1 MIEVFEKKLGL
12 MRELVE
18 REGTTIHEHLDD
30 TRRKTSHQIFDQ
42 VLLRYVPCA
51 NFRFQYLAHTPMNR
65 RLSAFVLFLLASS
78 TAPVQAQTPSQ
89 NVPGRQ
95 TTPILKATTRLVQI
109 NVVVQ
114 NKKGQPVE
122 GLKKGDF
129 TILDQGM
136 EQQVATF
143 SANSGALHEAA
154 SIPKL
159 PLNVFTNRGEGAEV
173 NPGSVTVILFDAL
186 NTAIQD
192 QIYARQQVLKFLRQL
207 QPQDHVAIY
216 VLTTKITV
224 LNDFTQDAS
233 SLLQAIQRF
242 GGYSSAQHDAAN
254 PDPRP
259 ADQTIFPTKT
269 PETDV
274 MTTRLRD
281 FLDAADG
288 KVSDFANIDRAETTI
303 SAIEGIA
310 NHVARIPGRKN
321 LVWVSASFPISI
333 GFDADSLFDMRRE
346 HRSFGDELERA
357 ARALNQA
364 NMAIYPVDARGL
376 TVSSHYS
383 ASNESRFD
391 PRFSP
396 RGLGPDQNS
405 FDTMT
410 VLADRTGGRASY
422 NTNDIEGAVQRAI
435 ADGQFTYT
443 LGFYPTHGKW
453 DGKFHELKVHINEKG
468 LTLRYRKGYFAAS
481 ESPSGA
487 SESQAALEAAVS
499 SPIEWT
505 NLHVQ
510 VTLRAF
516 EASSRT
522 IELQVA
528 LDTRELSLEF
538 KEGRWN
544 GKVHVLFSQLG
555 PGNKVIGSE
564 KEAFDLN
571 MKPDTYEKFLKIGT
585 KFTGPLTLSPDVVSL
600 RVIAQDA
607 STGAIGTLTI
617 PIKKSF
623 LAESVPAG
631 RQPAAQKPE

>member
-1 MIEVFEKKLGL
+1 
-12 MRELVE
+12 
-18 REGTTIHEHLDD
+18 
-30 TRRKTSHQIFDQ
+30 
-42 VLLRYVPCA
+42 
-51 NFRFQYLAHTPMNR
+51 MNR

-78 TAPVQAQTPSQ
+78 VTPVRAQAPSQ
-89 NVPGRQ
+89 NGPGRQ
-95 TTPILKATTRLVQI
+95 ATPVLKATTRLVQI

-114 NKKGQPVE
+114 SKKGEPVE
-122 GLKKGDF
+122 GLKKEDF
-129 TILDQGM
+129 TILDQGI
-136 EQQVATF
+136 EQKVATF
-143 SANSGALHEAA
+143 SANSSAFRQAA

-159 PLNVFTNRGEGAEV
+159 LPNVFTNRGEGAEL

-192 QIYARQQVLKFLRQL
+192 QFFARQQVLKFLRQL
-207 QPQDHVAIY
+207 HPQDHVAIY
-216 VLTTKITV
+216 VLTTKIVV
-224 LNDFTQDAS
+224 LNEFTQDAS
-233 SLLQAIQRF
+233 SLLHAIEQF
-242 GGYSSAQHDAAN
+242 SGYSSGPQDSA
-254 PDPRP
+254 
-259 ADQTIFPTKT
+259 KT
-269 PETDV
+269 PE
-274 MTTRLRD
+274 MEAMRYQLRD
-281 FLDAADG
+281 LLGDPEG
-288 KVSDFANIDRAETTI
+288 KFSDFVNINRAETTA
-303 SAIEGIA
+303 STIEAIA
-310 NHVARIPGRKN
+310 NHVARVPGRKS
-321 LVWVSASFPISI
+321 LVWVSGSFPMTI
-333 GFDADSLFDMRRE
+333 GFGGETLSEPRRE
-346 HRSFGDELERA
+346 QRSFREDLEHV

-364 NMAIYPVDARGL
+364 NMTIYPVEASGL
-376 TVSSHYS
+376 MTYSHYNAGNTS
-383 ASNESRFD
+383 SFD
-391 PRFSP
+391 PNSP
-396 RGLGPDQNS
+396 PRRLEPDQNN
-405 FDTMT
+405 FDTMI
-410 VLADRTGGRASY
+410 VLADRTGGRAFH

-453 DGKFHELKVHINEKG
+453 DDKFHELKVHINEKG

-516 EASSRT
+516 EAPSRT

-528 LDTRELSLEF
+528 LDTRELLLEF

-564 KEAFDLN
+564 KESFDLN

-607 STGAIGTLTI
+607 SSGAIGTLTV

>member
-1 MIEVFEKKLGL
+1 
-12 MRELVE
+12 
-18 REGTTIHEHLDD
+18 
-30 TRRKTSHQIFDQ
+30 
-42 VLLRYVPCA
+42 
-51 NFRFQYLAHTPMNR
+51 MNR
-65 RLSAFVLFLLASS
+65 RLSASLLFFLLALSAARAQ
-78 TAPVQAQTPSQ
+78 APPQNSPRGQATP
-89 NVPGRQ
+89 V
-95 TTPILKATTRLVQI
+95 LKATTRLVQI

-114 NKKGQPVE
+114 NKKGEPVE

-129 TILDQGM
+129 TILDQGV

-143 SANSGALHEAA
+143 SANSGALREAA

-159 PLNVFTNRGEGAEV
+159 PLNVFTNRGDGAEV

-192 QIYARQQVLKFLRQL
+192 QFYARQQVLKFLRQL

-216 VLTTKITV
+216 VLTTKITI

-242 GGYSSAQHDAAN
+242 GGYASPQQDAAN
-254 PDPRP
+254 PDSKR
-259 ADQTIFPTKT
+259 ADQSVSVAKT

-274 MTTRLRD
+274 MASRLRD

-288 KVSDFANIDRAETTI
+288 RISDFANIDRAETTI

-310 NHVARIPGRKN
+310 NHVAHIPGRKN

-346 HRSFGDELERA
+346 HRSFGDELERT

-376 TVSSHYS
+376 MVSSHYS

-391 PRFSP
+391 PRFPP

-405 FDTMT
+405 FDTMI

-435 ADGQFTYT
+435 ADGQFTYA

-453 DGKFHELKVHINEKG
+453 DGKFHELKVHVKEKG
-468 LTLRYRKGYFAAS
+468 LTLRYRKGYFAAP
-481 ESPSGA
+481 EPPSA
-487 SESQAALEAAVS
+487 TSESQAALEAAVS
-499 SPIEWT
+499 SPVEWT
-505 NLHVQ
+505 NLHLQ

-522 IELQVA
+522 IDLQVA
-528 LDTRELSLEF
+528 LDTHELLLEF

-544 GKVHVLFSQLG
+544 GKVYVLFSQLG

-564 KEAFDLN
+564 KETFDLN
-571 MKPDTYEKFLKIGT
+571 MKPDTYEKLLKIGL
-585 KFTGPLTLSPDVVSL
+585 KFTGPLNLSPDIVEL

-607 STGAIGTLTI
+607 SSGAIGTLTV
-617 PIKKSF
+617 PLKKYLEGAAS
-623 LAESVPAG
+623 LSANPPSV
-631 RQPAAQKPE
+631 QKP